1 MQKRFKTKINPT
13 TRQKIRINKIINNGN
28 AGIGIDLELKDF
40 AIISDGKIY
49 KNINKLAKIR
59 KSTGDCVESKDVF
72 LANMRI

>member
-59 KSTGDCVESKDVF
+59 KLTGDCVESKDVF